1 MLSTI
6 QAHLSERVGR
16 ADLRLFEAICE
27 HAPSDLDANQ
37 STLHLDKAQVLA
49 ALRES
54 ECKDVSSETVRSRI
68 KHLNKAFTAIGRD
81 VYGTEEAVLTISS
94 RKDSIV
100 LKLLPVMVRC
110 WKDCKDD
117 KADRFLSML
126 SMFVHVVVSI
136 FKKVSH
142 SIFDDAS
149 RSNL

>member
-1 MLSTI
+1 MLSTL
-6 QAHLSERVGR
+6 QAHLGEHVGR
-16 ADLRLFEAICE
+16 ADLRLFKAICAR
-27 HAPSDLDANQ
+27 APSDLDVNEP
-37 STLHLDKAQVLA
+37 TLHLDKAQVLA
-49 ALRES
+49 ALREI
-54 ECKDVSSETVRSRI
+54 EGKDVSPGVVRSRI
-68 KHLNKAFTAIGRD
+68 RNLNKAFTAIGRTD
-81 VYGTEEAVLTISS
+81 YGTEEAVLTISA